1 MSATNSICD
10 ADLIKGLERIALEAG
25 RIILDVY
32 EGNSLEVER
41 KDDDSPV
48 TIADQRAE
56 AYILKELAKL
66 APSSGMMVKVIAPP
80 EREMSAWIGC
90 SVMASLSTFSRS
102 WISRQEY
109 EADGAAAV
117 VQRKIA

>member
-1 MSATNSICD
+1 
-10 ADLIKGLERIALEAG
+10 
-25 RIILDVY
+25 
-32 EGNSLEVER
+32 
-41 KDDDSPV
+41 
-48 TIADQRAE
+48 
-56 AYILKELAKL
+56 
-66 APSSGMMVKVIAPP
+66 MMVKVIAPP

-117 VQRKIA
+117 VQRKLA